1 MKSVNLILPIRSWKT
16 KLVLQMLRRPLL
28 DIRFFLCLSLLFLGA
43 CQTSSQLNQYPFFE
57 SNQLSKAYDF
67 SSWWEVVVKHEQ
79 QKSNFQKCK
88 IEPFSCQGKLRSYSH
103 IIEQAKNLSR
113 EDQIELVHRYI
124 NRTPYDDDKV
134 IRHYDQEG
142 TQIGVTRTSWKTLYD
157 FLIEG
162 GDCEDYATAK
172 YFMLVELG
180 IEVSDL
186 RVVVTYSNKLFGY
199 HAVLALRQ
207 PDNSIWLLDSN
218 YPIKKNSHMGYRW
231 IYAMNEQAVWDHR
244 KVY

>member
-1 MKSVNLILPIRSWKT
+1 MKH
-16 KLVLQMLRRPLL
+16 Q
-28 DIRFFLCLSLLFLGA
+28 
-43 CQTSSQLNQYPFFE
+43 
-57 SNQLSKAYDF
+57 
-67 SSWWEVVVKHEQ
+67 Q
-79 QKSNFQKCK
+79 QKSNFHKCM
-88 IEPFSCQGKLRSYSH
+88 IEPFSCEGKLRSYSH

-134 IRHYDQEG
+134 IRHYDHEG
-142 TQIGVTRTSWKTLYD
+142 SQIGVTRTSWKTLYD

-172 YFMLVELG
+172 YFMLVGLG
-180 IEVSDL
+180 IKVSDL
-186 RVVVTYSNKLFGY
+186 RVVVTYSDKLFGY

-244 KVY
+244 KDYLSTN

>member
-1 MKSVNLILPIRSWKT
+1 
-16 KLVLQMLRRPLL
+16 MLSRPFL
-28 DIRFFLCLSLLFLGA
+28 DIRFFLCSSLLFLGA

-79 QKSNFQKCK
+79 QKSNFQKGK

-180 IEVSDL
+180 IKVSDL
-186 RVVVTYSNKLFGY
+186 RVVVTYSDKLFGY

>member
-1 MKSVNLILPIRSWKT
+1 MVSRLIL
-16 KLVLQMLRRPLL
+16 V
-28 DIRFFLCLSLLFLGA
+28 IRFCLCGSLPFLSA
-43 CQTSSQLNQYPFFE
+43 CQTSSQLNQYPFYE
-57 SNQLSKAYDF
+57 SHQLSEASDF
-67 SSWWEVVVKHEQ
+67 SSWWQTVVKHEQ
-79 QKSNFQKCK
+79 QKSNLLKCK
-88 IEPFSCQGKLRSYSH
+88 NEPLNCDGKLRSYSY
-103 IIEQAKNLSR
+103 IIEQATHLTR
-113 EDQIELVHRYI
+113 EEQIELVHRYI

-134 IRHYDQEG
+134 IRHYDREG
-142 TQIGVTRTSWKTLYD
+142 LQTGVTRTSWKTLYD

-180 IEVSDL
+180 MNISDL
-186 RVVVTYSNKLFGY
+186 RVVVTYTDKLFGY

-244 KVY
+244 KEYLSTIE

>member
-1 MKSVNLILPIRSWKT
+1 MRSCETKS
-16 KLVLQMLRRPLL
+16 VLQMVSRPLL
-28 DIRFFLCLSLLFLGA
+28 DIRFFLCLSLFFLGA

-57 SNQLSKAYDF
+57 SHQLSNAYDF

-79 QKSNFQKCK
+79 QKSNFHKCK
-88 IEPFSCQGKLRSYSH
+88 IDPFSCEGKLRSYSH

-134 IRHYDQEG
+134 IRHYDHEG
-142 TQIGVTRTSWKTLYD
+142 SQIGVTRTSWKTLYD

-180 IEVSDL
+180 IKVSDL
-186 RVVVTYSNKLFGY
+186 RVVVTYSDKLFGY

-244 KVY
+244 KGY

>member
-1 MKSVNLILPIRSWKT
+1 MIS
-16 KLVLQMLRRPLL
+16 RPFF
-28 DIRFFLCLSLLFLGA
+28 DIRFFLCSSLLCLCA

-57 SNQLSKAYDF
+57 SHQLSNAYDF

-79 QKSNFQKCK
+79 QKSNFHKCK
-88 IEPFSCQGKLRSYSH
+88 IDPFSCEGKLRSYSH

-142 TQIGVTRTSWKTLYD
+142 SQIGVTRTSWKTLYD

-180 IEVSDL
+180 IKVPDL
-186 RVVVTYSNKLFGY
+186 RVVVTYSDKLFGY

-231 IYAMNEQAVWDHR
+231 IYAMNDQAVWDHR
-244 KVY
+244 NSH

>member
-1 MKSVNLILPIRSWKT
+1 
-16 KLVLQMLRRPLL
+16 MLRRPLL

-142 TQIGVTRTSWKTLYD
+142 SQIGVTRTSWKTLYD

-180 IEVSDL
+180 IKVSDL
-186 RVVVTYSNKLFGY
+186 RVVVTYSDKLFGY

-244 KVY
+244 NGY

>member
-1 MKSVNLILPIRSWKT
+1 M
-16 KLVLQMLRRPLL
+16 
-28 DIRFFLCLSLLFLGA
+28 
-43 CQTSSQLNQYPFFE
+43 
-57 SNQLSKAYDF
+57 
-67 SSWWEVVVKHEQ
+67 VKHEQ
-79 QKSNFQKCK
+79 QKSNFHKCK
-88 IEPFSCQGKLRSYSH
+88 NDPFSCEGKLRSYSH

-113 EDQIELVHRYI
+113 KDQIELVHRYI

-134 IRHYDQEG
+134 IRHYDHEG
-142 TQIGVTRTSWKTLYD
+142 SQIGVTRTSWKTLYD

-186 RVVVTYSNKLFGY
+186 RVVVTYSDKLFGY

>member
-1 MKSVNLILPIRSWKT
+1 MLLIHSWET
-16 KLVLQMLRRPLL
+16 KLVLQMLSRPLL
-28 DIRFFLCLSLLFLGA
+28 DIRFLLCSSLLFLGA

-57 SNQLSKAYDF
+57 SHQLSEAYDF
-67 SSWWEVVVKHEQ
+67 SSWWDVVVKHQQ
-79 QKSNFQKCK
+79 QKSNFHKCM
-88 IEPFSCQGKLRSYSH
+88 IEPFSCEGKLRSYSH

-124 NRTPYDDDKV
+124 NRTPYDVDKV
-134 IRHYDQEG
+134 IRHYDHEG
-142 TQIGVTRTSWKTLYD
+142 SQIGVTRNSWKTLYD

-172 YFMLVELG
+172 YFMLVGLG
-180 IEVSDL
+180 IKVSDL
-186 RVVVTYSNKLFGY
+186 RVVVTYSDKLFGY

-244 KVY
+244 KDYLSTIE

>member
-1 MKSVNLILPIRSWKT
+1 MTIKLLGIMT
-16 KLVLQMLRRPLL
+16 KRVTNRRH
-28 DIRFFLCLSLLFLGA
+28 S
-43 CQTSSQLNQYPFFE
+43 
-57 SNQLSKAYDF
+57 DF
-67 SSWWEVVVKHEQ
+67 M
-79 QKSNFQKCK
+79 
-88 IEPFSCQGKLRSYSH
+88 
-103 IIEQAKNLSR
+103 
-113 EDQIELVHRYI
+113 EDV
-124 NRTPYDDDKV
+124 
-134 IRHYDQEG
+134 
-142 TQIGVTRTSWKTLYD
+142 YD

-186 RVVVTYSNKLFGY
+186 RVVVTYSDKLFGY

-244 KVY
+244 KVN